1 MSTPDTLARSQAATG
16 GGGAAAQLPLLRF
29 EQLSKVYA
37 TPRGPYSVL
46 ADINLEVNRGE
57 FVCVIGHSGCG
68 KSTLLNMVS
77 GFATPSSG
85 QVLLN
90 GAPIQRPGP
99 DRMVVFQGYALLPWL
114 TAYDNVHLAIDSV
127 KPNLSEHQK
136 REIAM
141 EHLAMVGLTAA
152 ADKRITQLSG
162 GMKQRVAIARALAIR
177 PQVLILDEPFG
188 ALDAIT
194 KEELQE
200 ELLQIWNT
208 QKCTVLMIT
217 HDIDEALFLADRLV
231 MMTNGPAAG
240 IGEVLAIDFPRPRS
254 REDIMEDPRYYE
266 LRNSALDFL
275 YNRFAHD
282 EDGAG

>member
-1 MSTPDTLARSQAATG
+1 MSASPTFASATG
-16 GGGAAAQLPLLRF
+16 RSAASATPLLRF
-29 EQLSKVYA
+29 EQLGKVYA
-37 TPRGPYSVL
+37 TPRGPYPVL
-46 ADINLEVNRGE
+46 ANINLEVNQGE

-85 QVLLN
+85 QVLLE
-90 GAPIQRPGP
+90 GKPITKPGP

-114 TAYDNVHLAIDSV
+114 TAYENVHLAIDSV
-127 KPNLSEHQK
+127 NPKLPENEK
-136 REIAM
+136 REIAL
-141 EHLAMVGLTAA
+141 EHLAMVGLTEAA
-152 ADKRITQLSG
+152 NKKITQISG
-162 GMKQRVAIARALAIR
+162 GMKQRVAIARALSIR
-177 PQVLILDEPFG
+177 PEVLILDEPFG

-200 ELLQIWNT
+200 ELLKIWNT

-240 IGEVLAIDFPRPRS
+240 IGEVLTIDFPRPRS
-254 REDIMEDPRYYE
+254 REEIMEDPRYYE

-282 EDGAG
+282 EDEKAA

>member
-1 MSTPDTLARSQAATG
+1 MTSTMRAYQPSDAT
-16 GGGAAAQLPLLRF
+16 ADAPLLRF
-29 EQLSKVYA
+29 EQLGMAYP
-37 TPRGPYSVL
+37 TPKGPYPVL
-46 ADINLEVNRGE
+46 ENVNLEVQAGE
-57 FVCVIGHSGCG
+57 FVCLIGHSGCG
-68 KSTLLNMVS
+68 KSTLLNTVS
-77 GFATPSSG
+77 GFAKPTSG
-85 QVLLN
+85 RVLLK
-90 GAPIQRPGP
+90 GQPIQRPGP

-114 TAYDNVHLAIDSV
+114 TAYDNVYLAIESV
-127 KPNLSEHQK
+127 KPQLAEREK
-136 REIAM
+136 REIVM
-141 EHLAMVGLTAA
+141 EHLELVGLTTASE
-152 ADKRITQLSG
+152 KVITQLSG

-177 PQVLILDEPFG
+177 PEVLILDEPFG

-200 ELLQIWNT
+200 ELLKIWNT

-240 IGEVLAIDFPRPRS
+240 IGEVLTIDFPRPRN

-282 EDGAG
+282 DDSK